1 MVRVGDGVGE
11 ISSQAHNLL
20 QMKERRTEMEHKNS
34 DRPWPTTSN
43 PAGVHPAWI
52 ALIRHCQEMGH
63 GEIERLKIQD
73 GVPVMAERSIQRI
86 KLA

>member
-1 MVRVGDGVGE
+1 MNR
-11 ISSQAHNLL
+11 
-20 QMKERRTEMEHKNS
+20 S
-34 DRPWPTTSN
+34 DSN
-43 PAGVHPAWI
+43 QRAPVALPASRALHPAWI

-86 KLA
+86 KLS